1 MKQENEFIAAKCKT
15 IYLILL
21 LYIGKLFFDKFENY
35 SESLNGTILSDITQI
50 STTQKKE
57 VKPIRA
63 NHKSSSKINIQNL
76 VIHKKV
82 QIGKQVSKV
91 RINSISNTSPDKH
104 NKSFNTIHATKEK
117 NQPISNTRK
126 TPTKIRINS
135 KVKNNLN
142 SSYINNNASRV
153 ITTTNTTTNHHFAK
167 SILFGKSHNKL
178 KIKKNNSINDIRK
191 LSIIDIPSINTPSNT
206 QIGKNAFYNQKRKKN
221 SIFDFLYQKDQKL
234 LLILA
239 KSK

>member
-1 MKQENEFIAAKCKT
+1 MVC
-15 IYLILL
+15 
-21 LYIGKLFFDKFENY
+21 IGKLFFERFENF

-50 STTQKKE
+50 SSTQKKD

-63 NHKSSSKINIQNL
+63 KHKSSSKISIQNL

-91 RINSISNTSPDKH
+91 RINSISNTSPDKN
-104 NKSFNTIHATKEK
+104 NKSFNTIHTSKEK
-117 NQPISNTRK
+117 NQSISNPRK

-135 KVKNNLN
+135 KKKSSLN
-142 SSYINNNASRV
+142 SSYINTDGPRV
-153 ITTTNTTTNHHFAK
+153 ITTTNTSNHNFGK

-178 KIKKNNSINDIRK
+178 KIKKNNSINGINDIRK
-191 LSIIDIPSINTPSNT
+191 LSIIDIPSINTSSNP
-206 QIGKNAFYNQKRKKN
+206 QIGKKAPNNQKRKKN